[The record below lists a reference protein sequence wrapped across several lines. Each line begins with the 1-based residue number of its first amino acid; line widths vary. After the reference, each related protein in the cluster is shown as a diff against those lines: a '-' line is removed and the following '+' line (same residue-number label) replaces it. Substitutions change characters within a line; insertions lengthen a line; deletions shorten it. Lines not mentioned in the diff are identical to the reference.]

1 MALSEQARAIRN
13 AKAREW
19 YAKNKE
25 KHKAAQERYFERLAT
40 QEKVNGNVL
49 APVYNW
55 ILNHRPKPKSVGQ
68 FYSYSIVSQESGA
81 STNEIIEEISN
92 MAEPLFRL
100 KIAVQVGVKS
110 NGERGIRVIS
120 LQ

>member
-1 MALSEQARAIRN
+1 MALSEQAREIRN
-13 AKAREW
+13 ARAREW

-25 KHKAAQERYFERLAT
+25 KHKAAQERYFERLAA
-40 QEKVNGNVL
+40 QEKVNGNVPT
-49 APVYNW
+49 PVYSW
-55 ILNHRPKPKSVGQ
+55 VLNHRPKPKSVGQ
-68 FYSYSIVSQESGA
+68 FYSYSIVSQESGS
-81 STNEIIEEISN
+81 STSEIIEEINN
-92 MAEPLFRL
+92 MEEPLFRL